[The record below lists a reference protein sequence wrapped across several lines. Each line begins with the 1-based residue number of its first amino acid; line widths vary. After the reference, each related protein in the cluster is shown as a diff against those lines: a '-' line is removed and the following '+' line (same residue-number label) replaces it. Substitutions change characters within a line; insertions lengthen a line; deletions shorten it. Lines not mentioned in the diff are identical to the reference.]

1 MPAPCVQRSHHSLI
15 KLYDLWLLPCP
26 CIVKCRMTNKICI
39 RDLTSKEKK
48 PLFCQRIQCV
58 HHCQTWRHSIAA
70 FDLWAGQHCSGIP
83 TGSQNSRPVLFT
95 SRPSQ
100 SIQVASS
107 TSMMAKN
114 SKATSVTSTSIL
126 VLLLSCQV
134 SSNPLSS
141 NIFFP
146 DTVKR
151 YIKWGNSFLNAI
163 KNQVVCLTTTATPQD
178 FNLADPN
185 NCRIFWQCRWPI
197 MAMTLSLCS
206 CFCIC
211 ICMMWWRT
219 EFPLVDLT
227 HSVEGVE

>member
-1 MPAPCVQRSHHSLI
+1 MPAPSVQRSHHSQI

-83 TGSQNSRPVLFT
+83 TGSRNSRPVLFT

-114 SKATSVTSTSIL
+114 SMAASLTSTSFL
-126 VLLLSCQV
+126 VLLLSSHV
-134 SSNPLSS
+134 VSNPLPS

-151 YIKWGNSFLNAI
+151 FDINWGKSFLNFMIRKYTTRWSASQQQQRRRTSI
-163 KNQVVCLTTTATPQD
+163 LPTPTTAESSGSAGDYYHCLCLCVQYCLCLCLWPQQ
-178 FNLADPN
+178 L
-185 NCRIFWQCRWPI
+185 
-197 MAMTLSLCS
+197 
-206 CFCIC
+206 
-211 ICMMWWRT
+211 
-219 EFPLVDLT
+219 
-227 HSVEGVE
+227 